1 MICKFCN
8 AENEDGS
15 LFCGNCGKR
24 IDGKIQCPKCGEYNN
39 ENETFC
45 SNCGARIDG
54 KTVCEC
60 GAIVSGN
67 FCPKCGRPAKKI
79 TYSPCSGKRA
89 AVDRFGTE
97 ELPLWKKVLKIV
109 GGSFV
114 CLGALMALI
123 FVFLTSLSVTPVINS
138 KTVSDSHS
146 IYYFIG
152 KIYGD
157 LSKTLDSSSG
167 MADATNS
174 AYSASLYVPAVLSTI
189 VSLCMLICV
198 TTFAIITIVKFVKNA
213 INGSFETS
221 GTISALTA
229 ASYIAGCVLLVGMQ
243 GGVSDTVFGSKEI
256 LITATLNSTTRFGL
270 YFSSVCIAIGLIC
283 AILSGQHRGDAK
295 NLTAKYITLF
305 LSCGLA
311 VAFLITAGKSYIT
324 VKSSEIDGSTASI
337 IYVKN
342 KESIL
347 IFASSMLST
356 LSKTDTS
363 LNKPHHFSL
372 FYCGVADVI
381 LCVAAVVIACVLI
394 SKLLSLKGDNGALE
408 IVFSAICFA
417 LALGMFVSTI
427 VALRE
432 GSAILEDT
440 ARDFEIGMS
449 YAIAAFAISVV
460 SLGISITRFAIAR
473 QAAKTEIS
481 A

>member
-79 TYSPCSGKRA
+79 TYSPCDGKRA

-97 ELPLWKKVLKIV
+97 ELSLWKKVLKIV

-123 FVFLTSLSVTPVINS
+123 FVFLTSLSVTAVIDS
-138 KTVSDSHS
+138 KSTSDSRS

-152 KIYGD
+152 KIYED
-157 LSKTLDSSSG
+157 LSKALDSSSG
-167 MADATNS
+167 ISGATNS

-198 TTFAIITIVKFVKNA
+198 ATFAIITIVKFVKNA

-347 IFASSMLST
+347 TFASSMLST

-473 QAAKTEIS
+473 QAAKTEIN